1 MVEIL
6 IHAENPNDKIN
17 PMTVANGLTEIFDTV
32 ELLEISEH
40 ILAYIKGVQNRE
52 NAEYI
57 KSIRYG
63 EIASKQ

>member
-1 MVEIL
+1 MVQVFIN
-6 IHAENPNDKIN
+6 AEHPNDKIN

-57 KSIRYG
+57 KSMRYG
-63 EIASKQ
+63 EVQ

>member
-1 MVEIL
+1 MIQVFIN
-6 IHAENPNDKIN
+6 AENPNDKIN
-17 PMTVANGLTEIFDTV
+17 PMTVANALTEIFDTV

-57 KSIRYG
+57 KSNKYG
-63 EIASKQ
+63 ETRE

>member
-1 MVEIL
+1 MVQVFIN
-6 IHAENPNDKIN
+6 AEHPNDKIN

-40 ILAYIKGVQNRE
+40 ILAYIKGIQNRE

-57 KSIRYG
+57 KSMRYG
-63 EIASKQ
+63 EVQ